1 MLEANEGLEKI
12 FEDAVKEAEKRKHE
26 YVTIEHVL
34 ISLVKDQTIGTTLI
48 EFKVNVGALIKDVE
62 NYLDTKCNDIVSKSK
77 NPIVPRKTASLER
90 LMNRAFTQAQFQGRQ
105 DVTSIDI
112 LISIFAEKKSYGA
125 FFLKKHKVDKQDL
138 MDLVSTETI
147 LDEGMASMG
156 GQEHGGEQKL
166 RPNQADRI
174 LKSYCENLNQK
185 YFDKKI
191 DPVIGR
197 DEETNNLKQ
206 ILARRNKNN
215 VLIVG
220 DPGVG
225 KTAVVEGLAR
235 RIAKNKN
242 DIPEYLKDHIVWSL
256 DVNSLIAGSKFRG
269 DFEERLKMI
278 VNALDQK
285 GKSILFIDEAHM
297 IVGAG
302 ATGQGNNMDMAN
314 MLKPALLKG
323 SIKVVAST
331 TWEEYRKYFE
341 KDRALMRRFQRLQVG
356 EPSKETSVKILKGVK
371 QYYEDHHGCTITDE
385 ACEDAVDY
393 SSKFIADKKLPDK
406 AIDII
411 DVACAR
417 LRLNGV
423 KDGVI
428 DHEEIIH
435 ELSVMTGISI
445 EQLSQKQASN
455 LKTLEE
461 KMKLQ
466 VFGQDKAINTITDK
480 ILVARAGL
488 KNLNKPVGSFLF
500 LGPTGCG
507 KTETARTLAKT
518 LGVELVRFD
527 MSEYQEKHS
536 ISKLIGSPPGY
547 VGYEDSNMGGGMFI
561 NEVEKN
567 PHAVVLFDEI
577 EKAHRDVSNM
587 LLQVMDYGTV
597 TGSNGKKADC
607 RNITLIMTSNLG
619 AEDMERNNIGF
630 GPSERTGEDDKA
642 LKKFFPP
649 EFRNRLD
656 AVIKFNKLAEKTMKS
671 IVKKFLQELNTMTM
685 EKDVEVNATD
695 QALDYLVKKGF
706 DAKLGARPLQRIID
720 EEIKN
725 PLSKMILFGELNEGG
740 MVEVTLSEDVVPKL
754 TVVFR
759 PNKVTTKIK
768 GKSKSDGSTTKVS
781 NKERKKQ
788 KLKNAKTS

>member
-1 MLEANEGLEKI
+1 MLEANEGLENI
-12 FEDAVKEAEKRKHE
+12 FENAVKEAEKRRHE

-34 ISLVKDQTIGTTLI
+34 LSLIKDESIGNVLHD
-48 EFKVNVGALIKDVE
+48 FKVNVSALIKDVE
-62 NYLDTKCNDIVSKSK
+62 DYLDTKCNDIVAKGSE
-77 NPIVPRKTASLER
+77 PMTPRKTASLER
-90 LMNRAFTQAQFQGRQ
+90 LMNRAFTQALFQGRQ
-105 DVTSIDI
+105 DVSSVDI
-112 LISIFAEKKSYGA
+112 LISIFSEKKSYAA
-125 FFLKKHKVDKQDL
+125 FFLKKHQVNKQDL
-138 MDLVSTETI
+138 IDLVSTETI
-147 LDEGMASMG
+147 LDEGMAAMG
-156 GQEHGGEQKL
+156 GKIEGGPEQKL

-197 DEETNNLKQ
+197 EQETEDLKQ

-235 RIAKNKN
+235 RIAKNK
-242 DIPEYLKDHIVWSL
+242 DDVPEYLKDHIVWSL

-269 DFEERLKMI
+269 DFEERLKLI

-323 SIKVVAST
+323 TIKVLAST

-356 EPSKETSVKILKGVK
+356 EPSKETAVKILKGVK
-371 QYYEDHHGCTITDE
+371 QYYEKFHNCTITDE

-393 SSKFIADKKLPDK
+393 STKFIADKKLPDK
-406 AIDII
+406 AIDVL

-423 KDGVI
+423 KDGKI
-428 DHEEIIH
+428 DHDEIIH
-435 ELSVMTGISI
+435 EISVMTGISI

-466 VFGQDKAINTITDK
+466 VYGQDKAINTITDK

-488 KNLNKPVGSFLF
+488 KSLTKPVGSFLF

-507 KTETARTLAKT
+507 KTETARQLAKT
-518 LGVELVRFD
+518 LGVELIRFD

-536 ISKLIGSPPGY
+536 IAKLIGSPPGY

-619 AEDMERNNIGF
+619 AEENERNNIGF
-630 GPSERTGEDDKA
+630 GKSERTGEDDKA

-656 AVIKFNKLAEKTMKS
+656 AVIKFDKLSKDTMKS
-671 IVKKFLQELNTMTM
+671 VVKKFLLELNTMTM

-695 QALDYLVKKGF
+695 PAIEFLMTKGF
-706 DAKLGARPLQRIID
+706 DAKLGARPLQRVID
-720 EEIKN
+720 DEIKK
-725 PLSKMILFGELNEGG
+725 PLSKMMLFGELTEGG
-740 MVEVTLSEDVVPKL
+740 MVEVGLSEDVIPKL
-754 TVVFR
+754 TVNFKAKKEK
-759 PNKVTTKIK
+759 KVLDQFKP
-768 GKSKSDGSTTKVS
+768 KVS
-781 NKERKKQ
+781 DEKKSQ
-788 KLKNAKTS
+788 

>member
-1 MLEANEGLEKI
+1 MLEANEGLENI
-12 FEDAVKEAEKRKHE
+12 FENAVKEAEKRRHE

-34 ISLVKDQTIGTTLI
+34 VSLIKDKNIGTVLHD
-48 EFKVNVGALIKDVE
+48 FKINVGALIKDVE
-62 NYLDTKCNDIVSKSK
+62 DYLDTKCNDIIAKGSE
-77 NPIVPRKTASLER
+77 PMTPRKTASLER
-90 LMNRAFTQAQFQGRQ
+90 LMNRAFTQALFQGRQ
-105 DVTSIDI
+105 DVTSVDI
-112 LISIFAEKKSYGA
+112 LISIFAEKKSYAA
-125 FFLKKHKVDKQDL
+125 FFLKKHQVNKQDL
-138 MDLVSTETI
+138 IDLVSTETI
-147 LDEGMASMG
+147 LDEGMAGAVEG
-156 GQEHGGEQKL
+156 GPEQKL

-197 DEETNNLKQ
+197 DQETEDLKQ

-235 RIAKNKN
+235 RIAKNKD

-269 DFEERLKMI
+269 DFEERLKLI

-323 SIKVVAST
+323 SIKVLAST

-356 EPSKETSVKILKGVK
+356 EPSKETTVKILKGVK
-371 QYYEDHHGCTITDE
+371 QYYEKFHECTITDE

-393 SSKFIADKKLPDK
+393 STKFIADKKLPDK
-406 AIDII
+406 AIDVI

-423 KDGVI
+423 KDGKI

-435 ELSVMTGISI
+435 EISVMTGISI

-466 VFGQDKAINTITDK
+466 VYGQDKAINTITDK

-488 KNLNKPVGSFLF
+488 KSLTKPVGSFLF

-507 KTETARTLAKT
+507 KTETARQLAKT
-518 LGVELVRFD
+518 LGVELIRFD

-536 ISKLIGSPPGY
+536 IAKLIGSPPGY

-619 AEDMERNNIGF
+619 AEENERNNIGF
-630 GPSERTGEDDKA
+630 GKSERSGEDDKA

-656 AVIKFNKLAEKTMKS
+656 AVIKFDKLGKDTMKS
-671 IVKKFLQELNTMTM
+671 VVKKFLQELNTMTM

-695 QALDYLVKKGF
+695 EAIEFLMKKGF
-706 DAKLGARPLQRIID
+706 DAKLGARPLQRVID
-720 EEIKN
+720 DEIKK
-725 PLSKMILFGELNEGG
+725 PLSKMMLFGELTAGG
-740 MVEVTLSEDVVPKL
+740 MVEVSLADEKLVVNFKVGKQQEVL
-754 TVVFR
+754 TQFK
-759 PNKVTTKIK
+759 P
-768 GKSKSDGSTTKVS
+768 KVS
-781 NKERKKQ
+781 DEKKSQ
-788 KLKNAKTS
+788 

>member
-1 MLEANEGLEKI
+1 MLEANESLENI
-12 FEDAVKEAEKRKHE
+12 FENAVKEAEKRKHE

-34 ISLVKDQTIGTTLI
+34 LSLVKDQNIGTTLLD
-48 EFKVNVGALIKDVE
+48 FKVNNGALIKDIE
-62 NYLDTKCNDIVSKSK
+62 DYLDTKCNDIITKGKEPVT
-77 NPIVPRKTASLER
+77 PRKTASLER
-90 LMNRAFTQAQFQGRQ
+90 LMNRAFTQALFQGRQ
-105 DVTSIDI
+105 DVSSIDI

-125 FFLKKHKVDKQDL
+125 FFLKKHKVNKQDL

-147 LDEGMASMG
+147 LDEGMAAMG
-156 GQEHGGEQKL
+156 GGVAPGPEQKL

-185 YFDKKI
+185 YFEKKI

-197 DEETNNLKQ
+197 EEETENLKQ

-235 RIAKNKN
+235 RIAKNKG
-242 DIPEYLKDHIVWSL
+242 DVPEYLKDHIVWSL
-256 DVNSLIAGSKFRG
+256 DINSLIAGSKFRG
-269 DFEERLKMI
+269 DFEERLKLI

-297 IVGAG
+297 MVGAG
-302 ATGQGNNMDMAN
+302 ATGQGNSMDMAN
-314 MLKPALLKG
+314 VIKPALLKG

-356 EPSKETSVKILKGVK
+356 EPSKETAVKILKGVK
-371 QYYEDHHGCTITDE
+371 HYYEKFHNCTITDD

-393 SSKFIADKKLPDK
+393 SNKFIADKKLPDK
-406 AIDII
+406 AIDIM

-417 LRLNGV
+417 LRLKGI
-423 KDGVI
+423 KDGKI
-428 DHEEIIH
+428 DHDEIIH
-435 ELSVMTGISI
+435 EISQMTGISI

-461 KMKLQ
+461 KMKMQ
-466 VFGQDKAINTITDK
+466 VFGQDKAIKTITDK

-488 KNLNKPVGSFLF
+488 KSLNKPVGSFLF

-507 KTETARTLAKT
+507 KTETARQLAKT
-518 LGVELVRFD
+518 LGVELLRFD

-536 ISKLIGSPPGY
+536 IAKLIGSPPGY
-547 VGYEDSNMGGGMFI
+547 VGYEDSNMGGGMFV

-567 PHAVVLFDEI
+567 PHAVVLFDEV

-607 RNITLIMTSNLG
+607 RNITLILTSNLG
-619 AEDMERNNIGF
+619 AEAMERNNIGF
-630 GPSERTGEDDKA
+630 GSSERVGEDDAAMKR
-642 LKKFFPP
+642 FFPP

-656 AVIKFNKLAEKTMKS
+656 ATIKFDKLAEDTMKS
-671 IVKKFLQELNTMTM
+671 IVKKFLLELNTMTL
-685 EKDVEVNATD
+685 EKNVEVNATD
-695 QALDYLVKKGF
+695 EAIDWLMKKGF
-706 DAKLGARPLQRIID
+706 NAKLGARPLQRVID
-720 EEIKN
+720 EEIKK
-725 PLSKMILFGELNEGG
+725 PLSRMILFGELTEGG
-740 MVEVTLSEDVVPKL
+740 MVEVGLSNDAVPKL
-754 TVVFR
+754 TVNFKTK
-759 PNKVTTKIK
+759 KVLEP
-768 GKSKSDGSTTKVS
+768 V
-781 NKERKKQ
+781 KETD
-788 KLKNAKTS
+788 AKTS

>member
-1 MLEANEGLEKI
+1 MLEANEGLENI
-12 FEDAVKEAEKRKHE
+12 FENAVKEAEKRRHE

-34 ISLVKDQTIGTTLI
+34 LSLIKDQHIGTVLHD
-48 EFKVNVGALIKDVE
+48 FKVNVGALIKDVE
-62 NYLDTKCNDIVSKSK
+62 DYLDTKCNDIVAKGSE
-77 NPIVPRKTASLER
+77 PMTPRKTASLER
-90 LMNRAFTQAQFQGRQ
+90 LMNRAFTQALFQGRQ
-105 DVTSIDI
+105 DVSSVDI
-112 LISIFAEKKSYGA
+112 LISIFSEKKSYAA
-125 FFLKKHKVDKQDL
+125 FFLKKHQVNKQDL
-138 MDLVSTETI
+138 IDLVSTETI
-147 LDEGMASMG
+147 LDEGMAGMG
-156 GQEHGGEQKL
+156 GPGEAGPEQKL

-197 DEETNNLKQ
+197 EQETEDLKQ

-235 RIAKNKN
+235 RIAKNKD

-269 DFEERLKMI
+269 DFEERLKLI

-323 SIKVVAST
+323 SIKVLAST

-356 EPSKETSVKILKGVK
+356 EPSKETAVKILKGVK
-371 QYYEDHHGCTITDE
+371 QYYEKFHECTITDE

-393 SSKFIADKKLPDK
+393 STKFIADKKLPDK
-406 AIDII
+406 AIDVI

-417 LRLNGV
+417 LRLNNV
-423 KDGVI
+423 KDGKI

-435 ELSVMTGISI
+435 EISVMTGISI

-466 VFGQDKAINTITDK
+466 VYGQDKAINTITDK

-488 KNLNKPVGSFLF
+488 KSLTKPVGSFLF

-507 KTETARTLAKT
+507 KTETARQLAKT
-518 LGVELVRFD
+518 LGVELIRFD

-536 ISKLIGSPPGY
+536 IAKLIGSPPGY

-619 AEDMERNNIGF
+619 AEENERNNIGF
-630 GPSERTGEDDKA
+630 GKSEREGEDDKA

-656 AVIKFNKLAEKTMKS
+656 AVIKFDKLGKDTMKS
-671 IVKKFLQELNTMTM
+671 VVKKFLQELNTMTM

-695 QALDYLVKKGF
+695 EAIEFLMKKGF
-706 DAKLGARPLQRIID
+706 DAKLGARPLQRVID
-720 EEIKN
+720 DEIKK
-725 PLSKMILFGELNEGG
+725 PLSKMMLFGELTAGG
-740 MVEVTLSEDVVPKL
+740 MVEVSLADEKLVVNFKVGKQQEVL
-754 TVVFR
+754 TQFK
-759 PNKVTTKIK
+759 P
-768 GKSKSDGSTTKVS
+768 KVS
-781 NKERKKQ
+781 DEKKSQ
-788 KLKNAKTS
+788 

>member
-12 FEDAVKEAEKRKHE
+12 FEDAVKEAEKRRHE

-34 ISLVKDQTIGTTLI
+34 LALVKDESIGTVLHD
-48 EFKVNVGALIKDVE
+48 FKVNVGMLIKDVE
-62 NYLDTKCNDIVSKSK
+62 DYLDTKCNDIVAKGK
-77 NPIVPRKTASLER
+77 EPMTPRKTASLER
-90 LMNRAFTQAQFQGRQ
+90 LMNRAFTQALFQGRQ
-105 DVTSIDI
+105 DVSSIDI
-112 LISIFAEKKSYGA
+112 LISIFAEKKSYAA
-125 FFLKKHKVDKQDL
+125 FFLKKHQVDKQDL

-147 LDEGMASMG
+147 LDEGMAQLAG
-156 GQEHGGEQKL
+156 GQQGQEQKL

-197 DEETNNLKQ
+197 DQETEDLKQ

-235 RIAKNKN
+235 RIAKNKE

-269 DFEERLKMI
+269 DFEERLKLI

-302 ATGQGNNMDMAN
+302 ATGQGQSMDMAN

-323 SIKVVAST
+323 TIKVVAST

-356 EPSKETSVKILKGVK
+356 EPSKETAVKILKGVK
-371 QYYEDHHGCTITDE
+371 QYYEKFHNCTITDE

-393 SSKFIADKKLPDK
+393 STKFIADKKLPDK
-406 AIDII
+406 AIDVI

-423 KDGVI
+423 KDGRI
-428 DHEEIIH
+428 DHDEIIH
-435 ELSVMTGISI
+435 EISVMTGISI

-488 KNLNKPVGSFLF
+488 KSLTKPVGSFLF

-507 KTETARTLAKT
+507 KTETAKQLAKT
-518 LGVELVRFD
+518 LGVELIRFD

-536 ISKLIGSPPGY
+536 IAKLIGSPPGY

-619 AEDMERNNIGF
+619 AEDNERNNIGF

-656 AVIKFNKLAEKTMKS
+656 AVIKFDKLNKETMKS
-671 IVKKFLQELNTMTM
+671 VVKKFLLELNTMTM
-685 EKDVEVNATD
+685 EKDVEVNATED
-695 QALDYLVKKGF
+695 AIEFLMTKGF
-706 DAKLGARPLQRIID
+706 DAKLGARPLQRVID
-720 EEIKN
+720 DEIKK
-725 PLSKMILFGELNEGG
+725 PLSKMMLFGDLTEGG
-740 MVEVTLSEDVVPKL
+740 MVEVGLTDDVVPKL
-754 TVVFR
+754 TVNFKAKREKQVLDQFK
-759 PNKVTTKIK
+759 PKKV
-768 GKSKSDGSTTKVS
+768 
-781 NKERKKQ
+781 NNE
-788 KLKNAKTS
+788 KTSQ

>member
-34 ISLVKDQTIGTTLI
+34 LSLIKDQHIGTVLHD
-48 EFKVNVGALIKDVE
+48 FKINVGALIKDVE
-62 NYLDTKCNDIVSKSK
+62 DYLDTKCNDIVSKSA
-77 NPIVPRKTASLER
+77 NPVAPRKTASLER
-90 LMNRAFTQAQFQGRQ
+90 LMNRAFTQALFQGRQ
-105 DVTSIDI
+105 DVSSVDI
-112 LISIFAEKKSYGA
+112 LISIFAEKKSYAA
-125 FFLKKHKVDKQDL
+125 FFLKKHQVDKQDL
-138 MDLVSTETI
+138 IDLVSTETI
-147 LDEGMASMG
+147 LDEGMAAMG
-156 GQEHGGEQKL
+156 GAQEQGGEQKL

-185 YFDKKI
+185 YFDKQI

-197 DEETNNLKQ
+197 EQETEDLKQ

-235 RIAKNKN
+235 RIAKNKD

-269 DFEERLKMI
+269 DFEERLKLI

-302 ATGQGNNMDMAN
+302 ATGQGNSMDMAN

-323 SIKVVAST
+323 SIKVLAST

-356 EPSKETSVKILKGVK
+356 EPSKETSIKILKGVK
-371 QYYEDHHGCTITDE
+371 QYYEKHHGCTITDE

-393 SSKFIADKKLPDK
+393 SMKFIADKKLPDK
-406 AIDII
+406 AIDVI

-423 KDGVI
+423 KDGKI

-435 ELSVMTGISI
+435 EISVMTGISI
-445 EQLSQKQASN
+445 EQLSQKQTSS

-466 VFGQDKAINTITDK
+466 VYGQDKAINTITDK

-488 KNLNKPVGSFLF
+488 KSLTKPVGSFLF

-507 KTETARTLAKT
+507 KTETAKTLAKT
-518 LGVELVRFD
+518 LGVELIRFD

-619 AEDMERNNIGF
+619 AEESERNNIGF
-630 GPSERTGEDDKA
+630 GKSEREGEDDKA

-656 AVIKFNKLAEKTMKS
+656 AVIKFDKLNKKTMIS

-695 QALDYLVKKGF
+695 SAIEFLMKKGF
-706 DAKLGARPLQRIID
+706 DAKLGARPLQRVID
-720 EEIKN
+720 DEIKK
-725 PLSKMILFGELNEGG
+725 PLSRMILFGELTEGG
-740 MVEVTLSEDVVPKL
+740 MVEVGLSDDVAPKL
-754 TVVFR
+754 TVNFKAKKQ
-759 PNKVTTKIK
+759 PQTIDQFKP
-768 GKSKSDGSTTKVS
+768 KVS
-781 NKERKKQ
+781 DE
-788 KLKNAKTS
+788 KTS

>member
-34 ISLVKDQTIGTTLI
+34 LSLIKDQHIGTVLH

-62 NYLDTKCNDIVSKSK
+62 DYLDTKCNDIISKGTG
-77 NPIVPRKTASLER
+77 PVAPRKTASLER
-90 LMNRAFTQAQFQGRQ
+90 LMNRAFTQALFQGRQ
-105 DVTSIDI
+105 DVSSVDI
-112 LISIFAEKKSYGA
+112 LISIFAEKKSYAA
-125 FFLKKHKVDKQDL
+125 FFLKKHQVDKQDL
-138 MDLVSTETI
+138 IDLVSTETI
-147 LDEGMASMG
+147 LDEGMAAMG
-156 GQEHGGEQKL
+156 GAQEQGGEQKL

-197 DEETNNLKQ
+197 EQETEDLKQ

-235 RIAKNKN
+235 RIAKNKG

-269 DFEERLKMI
+269 DFEERLKLI

-323 SIKVVAST
+323 TIKVVAST

-356 EPSKETSVKILKGVK
+356 EPSKETSIKILKGVK
-371 QYYEDHHGCTITDE
+371 QYYEKHHGCTITDE

-393 SSKFIADKKLPDK
+393 SMKFIADKRLPDK
-406 AIDII
+406 AIDVI

-417 LRLNGV
+417 LRLNNV
-423 KDGVI
+423 KDGKI

-435 ELSVMTGISI
+435 EISVMTGISI
-445 EQLSQKQASN
+445 EQLSQKQTSS

-466 VFGQDKAINTITDK
+466 VYGQDKAINTITDK

-488 KNLNKPVGSFLF
+488 KSLTKPVGSFLF

-518 LGVELVRFD
+518 LGVELIRFD

-619 AEDMERNNIGF
+619 AEENERNNIGF
-630 GPSERTGEDDKA
+630 GKSERSGEDDKA

-656 AVIKFNKLAEKTMKS
+656 AVIKFDKLNKKTMIS

-695 QALDYLVKKGF
+695 PAIEFLMTKGF
-706 DAKLGARPLQRIID
+706 DAKLGARPLQRVID
-720 EEIKN
+720 DEIKK
-725 PLSKMILFGELNEGG
+725 PLSRMILFGELTEGG
-740 MVEVTLSEDVVPKL
+740 MVEVGLVDDKL
-754 TVVFR
+754 TVNFKAKKQ
-759 PNKVTTKIK
+759 PQTIDQFKP
-768 GKSKSDGSTTKVS
+768 KVS
-781 NKERKKQ
+781 DE
-788 KLKNAKTS
+788 KTS

>member
-34 ISLVKDQTIGTTLI
+34 LSLIKDQHIGTVLHD
-48 EFKVNVGALIKDVE
+48 FKVNVGALIKDVE
-62 NYLDTKCNDIVSKSK
+62 DYLDTKCNDIVSKGT
-77 NPIVPRKTASLER
+77 NPVAPRKTASLER
-90 LMNRAFTQAQFQGRQ
+90 LMNRAFTQALFQGRQ
-105 DVTSIDI
+105 DVSSIDI
-112 LISIFAEKKSYGA
+112 LISIFAEKKSYAA
-125 FFLKKHKVDKQDL
+125 FFLKKHQVDKQDL
-138 MDLVSTETI
+138 IDLVSTETI

-156 GQEHGGEQKL
+156 GPQEQVGEQKL

-197 DEETNNLKQ
+197 EQETENLKQ

-235 RIAKNKN
+235 RIAKNKA
-242 DIPEYLKDHIVWSL
+242 DVPDYLKDHIVWSL
-256 DVNSLIAGSKFRG
+256 DINALLAGSKFRG
-269 DFEERLKMI
+269 DFEERLKLI
-278 VNALDQK
+278 INALDQK

-297 IVGAG
+297 MVGAG
-302 ATGQGNNMDMAN
+302 ATGSGNSMDMAN

-323 SIKVVAST
+323 SIKVLAST

-356 EPSKETSVKILKGVK
+356 EPSKETSIKILKGVK
-371 QYYEDHHGCTITDE
+371 QYYESHHGCTITDE

-393 SSKFIADKKLPDK
+393 SMKFIADKKLPDK
-406 AIDII
+406 AIDVI

-417 LRLNGV
+417 LRVNGV
-423 KDGVI
+423 KNGTI

-435 ELSVMTGISI
+435 EISVMTGISI
-445 EQLSQKQASN
+445 EQLSQKQTSS

-488 KNLNKPVGSFLF
+488 KSLTKPIGSFLF

-518 LGVELVRFD
+518 LGVELIRFD

-536 ISKLIGSPPGY
+536 IAKLIGSPPGY

-607 RNITLIMTSNLG
+607 RNITLILTSNLG
-619 AEDMERNNIGF
+619 AEEMERNNIGF
-630 GPSERTGEDDKA
+630 GPSERAGEDDKA

-656 AVIKFNKLAEKTMKS
+656 AVIKFDKLGKETMTLV
-671 IVKKFLQELNTMTM
+671 VKKFLADLNTMTM

-695 QALDYLVKKGF
+695 SAIEFLMAKGF
-706 DAKLGARPLQRIID
+706 DAKLGARPLQRVID
-720 EEIKN
+720 DEIKK
-725 PLSKMILFGELNEGG
+725 PLSRMILFGELIEGG
-740 MVEVTLSEDVVPKL
+740 MVEVGLSDDVVPKL
-754 TVVFR
+754 TVTFKAKKQLKTITQFK
-759 PNKVTTKIK
+759 P
-768 GKSKSDGSTTKVS
+768 KVS
-781 NKERKKQ
+781 DE
-788 KLKNAKTS
+788 KTS

>member
-1 MLEANEGLEKI
+1 MLEANEGLENI
-12 FEDAVKEAEKRKHE
+12 FENAVKEAEKRRHE

-34 ISLVKDQTIGTTLI
+34 LSLIKDQNIGTVLHD
-48 EFKVNVGALIKDVE
+48 FKVQVGALIKDVE
-62 NYLDTKCNDIVSKSK
+62 DYLDTKCNDIVAKGSE
-77 NPIVPRKTASLER
+77 PMTPRKTASLER
-90 LMNRAFTQAQFQGRQ
+90 LMNRAFTQALFQGRQ
-105 DVTSIDI
+105 DVSSVDI
-112 LISIFAEKKSYGA
+112 LISIFSEKKSYAA
-125 FFLKKHKVDKQDL
+125 FFLKKHQVNKQDL
-138 MDLVSTETI
+138 IDLVSTETI
-147 LDEGMASMG
+147 LDEGMAGMG
-156 GQEHGGEQKL
+156 GPGEAGPEQKL

-197 DEETNNLKQ
+197 EQETEDLKQ

-235 RIAKNKN
+235 RIAKNKD

-269 DFEERLKMI
+269 DFEERLKLI

-323 SIKVVAST
+323 SIKVLAST

-356 EPSKETSVKILKGVK
+356 EPSKETAVKILKGVK
-371 QYYEDHHGCTITDE
+371 QYYEKFHECTITDE

-393 SSKFIADKKLPDK
+393 STKFIADKKLPDK
-406 AIDII
+406 AIDVI

-417 LRLNGV
+417 LRLNNV
-423 KDGVI
+423 KNGKI
-428 DHEEIIH
+428 DHDEIIH
-435 ELSVMTGISI
+435 EISVMTGISI

-466 VFGQDKAINTITDK
+466 VYGQDKAINTITDK

-488 KNLNKPVGSFLF
+488 KSLTKPVGSFLF

-507 KTETARTLAKT
+507 KTETARQLAKT
-518 LGVELVRFD
+518 LGVELIRFD

-536 ISKLIGSPPGY
+536 IAKLIGSPPGY

-619 AEDMERNNIGF
+619 AEENERNNIGF
-630 GPSERTGEDDKA
+630 GKSERSGEDDKA

-656 AVIKFNKLAEKTMKS
+656 AVIKFDKLGKDTMKS
-671 IVKKFLQELNTMTM
+671 VVKKFLQELNTMTI

-695 QALDYLVKKGF
+695 EAIEFLMKKGF
-706 DAKLGARPLQRIID
+706 DAKLGARPLQRVID
-720 EEIKN
+720 DEIKK
-725 PLSKMILFGELNEGG
+725 PLSKMMLFGELTAGG
-740 MVEVTLSEDVVPKL
+740 MVEVSLADEKLVVNFKVGKQQEVL
-754 TVVFR
+754 TQFK
-759 PNKVTTKIK
+759 P
-768 GKSKSDGSTTKVS
+768 KVS
-781 NKERKKQ
+781 DEKKSQ
-788 KLKNAKTS
+788 

>member
-1 MLEANEGLEKI
+1 MLEANEGLENI
-12 FEDAVKEAEKRKHE
+12 FENAVKEAEKRRHE

-34 ISLVKDQTIGTTLI
+34 LALIKDESIGTVLHD
-48 EFKVNVGALIKDVE
+48 FKVNVGMLIKDVE
-62 NYLDTKCNDIVSKSK
+62 DYLDTKCNDIVTKGK
-77 NPIVPRKTASLER
+77 EPMTPRKTASLER
-90 LMNRAFTQAQFQGRQ
+90 LMNRAFTQALFQGRQ

-112 LISIFAEKKSYGA
+112 LISIFAEKKSYAA
-125 FFLKKHKVDKQDL
+125 FFLKKHQVSKQDL

-147 LDEGMASMG
+147 LDEGMAQMAG
-156 GQEHGGEQKL
+156 GQPGQEQKL

-197 DEETNNLKQ
+197 EQETEDLKQ

-235 RIAKNKN
+235 RIAKNK
-242 DIPEYLKDHIVWSL
+242 DDVPEYLKDHIVWSL

-269 DFEERLKMI
+269 DFEERLKLI

-323 SIKVVAST
+323 TIKVLAST

-356 EPSKETSVKILKGVK
+356 EPSKETAVKILKGVK
-371 QYYEDHHGCTITDE
+371 QYYEKFHNCTITDE

-393 SSKFIADKKLPDK
+393 STKFIADKKLPDK
-406 AIDII
+406 AIDVI

-417 LRLNGV
+417 LRLNAV
-423 KDGVI
+423 KDGKI
-428 DHEEIIH
+428 DHDEIIH
-435 ELSVMTGISI
+435 EISVMTGISI

-466 VFGQDKAINTITDK
+466 VYGQDKAINTITDK

-488 KNLNKPVGSFLF
+488 KSLTKPVGSFLF

-507 KTETARTLAKT
+507 KTETARQLAKT
-518 LGVELVRFD
+518 LGVELIRFD

-536 ISKLIGSPPGY
+536 IAKLIGSPPGY

-619 AEDMERNNIGF
+619 AEENERNNIGF
-630 GPSERTGEDDKA
+630 GKSERSGEDDKA

-656 AVIKFNKLAEKTMKS
+656 AVIKFDKLGKDTMKS
-671 IVKKFLQELNTMTM
+671 VVKKFLQELNTMTM

-695 QALDYLVKKGF
+695 DAIELLMTKGF
-706 DAKLGARPLQRIID
+706 DAKLGARPLQRVID
-720 EEIKN
+720 DEIKK
-725 PLSKMILFGELNEGG
+725 PLSKMMLFGELTSGG
-740 MVEVTLSEDVVPKL
+740 MVEVGLADGKL
-754 TVVFR
+754 TVNFKAKKE
-759 PNKVTTKIK
+759 PQTLDHFKP
-768 GKSKSDGSTTKVS
+768 KVS
-781 NKERKKQ
+781 DEKKSQ
-788 KLKNAKTS
+788 

>member
-1 MLEANEGLEKI
+1 MLEANEGLENI
-12 FEDAVKEAEKRKHE
+12 FENAVKEAEKRRHE

-34 ISLVKDQTIGTTLI
+34 LALVKDESIGTVLHD
-48 EFKVNVGALIKDVE
+48 FKVNVGMLIKDVE
-62 NYLDTKCNDIVSKSK
+62 DYLDTKCNDIVAKGK
-77 NPIVPRKTASLER
+77 EPMTPRKTASLER
-90 LMNRAFTQAQFQGRQ
+90 LMNRAFTQALFQGRQ
-105 DVTSIDI
+105 DVSSIDI
-112 LISIFAEKKSYGA
+112 LISIFAEKKSYAA
-125 FFLKKHKVDKQDL
+125 FFLKKHQVDKQDL

-147 LDEGMASMG
+147 LDEGMAQLAG
-156 GQEHGGEQKL
+156 GQQGQEQKL

-197 DEETNNLKQ
+197 DQETEDLKQ

-235 RIAKNKN
+235 RIAKNKE

-269 DFEERLKMI
+269 DFEERLKLI

-302 ATGQGNNMDMAN
+302 ATGQGQSMDMAN

-323 SIKVVAST
+323 TIKVVAST

-356 EPSKETSVKILKGVK
+356 EPSKETAVKILKGVK
-371 QYYEDHHGCTITDE
+371 QYYEKFHNCTITDE

-393 SSKFIADKKLPDK
+393 STKFIADKKLPDK
-406 AIDII
+406 AIDVI

-417 LRLNGV
+417 LRLNGI
-423 KDGVI
+423 KDGKI
-428 DHEEIIH
+428 DHDEIIH
-435 ELSVMTGISI
+435 EISVMTGISI

-488 KNLNKPVGSFLF
+488 KSLTKPVGSFLF

-507 KTETARTLAKT
+507 KTETARQLAKT
-518 LGVELVRFD
+518 LGVELIRFD

-536 ISKLIGSPPGY
+536 IAKLIGSPPGY

-619 AEDMERNNIGF
+619 AEDNERNNIGF

-656 AVIKFNKLAEKTMKS
+656 AVIKFDKLNKETMKS
-671 IVKKFLQELNTMTM
+671 VVKKFLLELNSMTM
-685 EKDVEVNATD
+685 EKDVEVNATED
-695 QALDYLVKKGF
+695 AIEFLMAKGF
-706 DAKLGARPLQRIID
+706 DAKLGARPLQRVID
-720 EEIKN
+720 DEIKK
-725 PLSKMILFGELNEGG
+725 PLSKMMLFGDLTEGG
-740 MVEVTLSEDVVPKL
+740 MVEVGLTNDVVPKL
-754 TVVFR
+754 TVNFKAKREKQVLDQFK
-759 PNKVTTKIK
+759 PKKV
-768 GKSKSDGSTTKVS
+768 
-781 NKERKKQ
+781 NNE
-788 KLKNAKTS
+788 KTSQ

>member
-1 MLEANEGLEKI
+1 MLEANEGLENI
-12 FEDAVKEAEKRKHE
+12 FENAVKEAEKRKHE

-34 ISLVKDQTIGTTLI
+34 LS
-48 EFKVNVGALIKDVE
+48 LIKDKTIGATLKEFKIDIKLLIKEVE
-62 NYLDTKCNDIVSKSK
+62 DYLDTKCNDIVSKGK
-77 NPIVPRKTASLER
+77 NPVVPRKTASLER
-90 LMNRAFTQAQFQGRQ
+90 LMNRAFTQALFQGRQ

-112 LISIFAEKKSYGA
+112 LISIFAEKKSYSA

-156 GQEHGGEQKL
+156 GPQQSGGEQRL

-174 LKSYCENLNQK
+174 LKSYCENLNAK
-185 YFDKKI
+185 YFEKKI

-197 DEETNNLKQ
+197 EQELENLKQ

-235 RIAKNKN
+235 RIAKNKD
-242 DIPEYLKDHIVWSL
+242 DIPDYLKNHIVWSL
-256 DVNSLIAGSKFRG
+256 DINALLAGSKFRG
-269 DFEERLKMI
+269 DFEERLKLI
-278 VNALDQK
+278 INALDQK

-297 IVGAG
+297 MVGAG
-302 ATGQGNNMDMAN
+302 ATGSGNSMDMAN

-323 SIKVVAST
+323 SIKVLAST
-331 TWEEYRKYFE
+331 TWEEYRKFFE

-356 EPSKETSVKILKGVK
+356 EPSKETSIKILKGVK
-371 QYYEDHHGCTITDE
+371 QYYESHHGCTITDE

-393 SSKFIADKKLPDK
+393 SMKFIADKKLPDK
-406 AIDII
+406 AIDVI

-435 ELSVMTGISI
+435 EISVMTGISI
-445 EQLSQKQASN
+445 EQLSQKETGS

-488 KNLNKPVGSFLF
+488 KSLTKPIGSFLF

-507 KTETARTLAKT
+507 KTETAKTLAKT
-518 LGVELVRFD
+518 LGVELIRFD

-536 ISKLIGSPPGY
+536 IAKLIGSPPGY

-607 RNITLIMTSNLG
+607 RNITLIFTSNLG
-619 AEDMERNNIGF
+619 AEEMERANIGF

-656 AVIKFNKLAEKTMKS
+656 AVIKFDKLGKETMTLV
-671 IVKKFLQELNTMTM
+671 VKKFLADLNTMTM

-695 QALDYLVKKGF
+695 SAIEFLMTKGF
-706 DAKLGARPLQRIID
+706 DAKLGARPLQRVID
-720 EEIKN
+720 DEIKT
-725 PLSKMILFGELNEGG
+725 PLSKMILFGELTSGG
-740 MVEVTLSEDVVPKL
+740 MVEVGLSDDIVPKL
-754 TVVFR
+754 TVNFKAAKE
-759 PNKVTTKIK
+759 PKVIDALKP
-768 GKSKSDGSTTKVS
+768 KVPD
-781 NKERKKQ
+781 E
-788 KLKNAKTS
+788 KTS

>member
-34 ISLVKDQTIGTTLI
+34 LSLIKDQHIGTVLH
-48 EFKVNVGALIKDVE
+48 EFKTNVGALIKDVE
-62 NYLDTKCNDIVSKSK
+62 DYLDTKCNDIISKGTG
-77 NPIVPRKTASLER
+77 PVAPRKTASLER
-90 LMNRAFTQAQFQGRQ
+90 LMNRAFTQALFQGRQ
-105 DVTSIDI
+105 DVSSVDI
-112 LISIFAEKKSYGA
+112 LISIFAEKKSYAA
-125 FFLKKHKVDKQDL
+125 FFLKKHQVDKQDL
-138 MDLVSTETI
+138 IDLVSTETI
-147 LDEGMASMG
+147 LDEGMAAMG
-156 GQEHGGEQKL
+156 GAQEQGGEQKL

-197 DEETNNLKQ
+197 EQETEDLKQ

-235 RIAKNKN
+235 RIAKNKD

-269 DFEERLKMI
+269 DFEERLKLI

-323 SIKVVAST
+323 TIKVVAST

-356 EPSKETSVKILKGVK
+356 EPSKETSIKILKGVK
-371 QYYEDHHGCTITDE
+371 QYYEKHHGCTITDE

-393 SSKFIADKKLPDK
+393 SMKFIADKKLPDK
-406 AIDII
+406 AIDVI

-417 LRLNGV
+417 LRLNNV
-423 KDGVI
+423 KDGKI

-435 ELSVMTGISI
+435 EISVMTGISI
-445 EQLSQKQASN
+445 EQLSQKQTSS

-466 VFGQDKAINTITDK
+466 VYGQDKAINTITDK

-488 KNLNKPVGSFLF
+488 KSLTKPVGSFLF

-518 LGVELVRFD
+518 LGVELIRFD

-619 AEDMERNNIGF
+619 AEENERNNIGF
-630 GPSERTGEDDKA
+630 GKSERSGEDDKA

-656 AVIKFNKLAEKTMKS
+656 AVIKFDKLNKKTMIS

-695 QALDYLVKKGF
+695 PAIEFLMTKGF
-706 DAKLGARPLQRIID
+706 DAKLGARPLQRVID
-720 EEIKN
+720 DEIKK
-725 PLSKMILFGELNEGG
+725 PLSRMILFGELTEGG
-740 MVEVTLSEDVVPKL
+740 MVEVGLVDDKL
-754 TVVFR
+754 TVNFKAKKQ
-759 PNKVTTKIK
+759 PQTIDQFKP
-768 GKSKSDGSTTKVS
+768 KVS
-781 NKERKKQ
+781 DE
-788 KLKNAKTS
+788 KTS

>member
-1 MLEANEGLEKI
+1 MLEANEGLENI
-12 FEDAVKEAEKRKHE
+12 FENAVKEAERRRHE

-34 ISLVKDQTIGTTLI
+34 LSLIKDQSIGTVLHD
-48 EFKVNVGALIKDVE
+48 FKVQVGALIKDVE
-62 NYLDTKCNDIVSKSK
+62 DYLDTKCNDIVAKGSE
-77 NPIVPRKTASLER
+77 PMTPRKTASLER
-90 LMNRAFTQAQFQGRQ
+90 LMNRAFTQALFQGRQ
-105 DVTSIDI
+105 DVSSVDI
-112 LISIFAEKKSYGA
+112 LISIFSEKKSYAA
-125 FFLKKHKVDKQDL
+125 FFLKKHQVNKQDL
-138 MDLVSTETI
+138 IDLVSTETI
-147 LDEGMASMG
+147 LDEGMAGMG
-156 GQEHGGEQKL
+156 GPGEGGPEQKL

-197 DEETNNLKQ
+197 EQETEDLKQ

-235 RIAKNKN
+235 RIAKNKD

-269 DFEERLKMI
+269 DFEERLKLI

-323 SIKVVAST
+323 SIKVLAST

-356 EPSKETSVKILKGVK
+356 EPSKETAVKILKGVK
-371 QYYEDHHGCTITDE
+371 QYYEKFHECTITDE

-393 SSKFIADKKLPDK
+393 STKFIADKKLPDK
-406 AIDII
+406 AIDVI

-417 LRLNGV
+417 LRLNNV
-423 KDGVI
+423 KDGKI

-435 ELSVMTGISI
+435 EISVMTGISI

-466 VFGQDKAINTITDK
+466 VYGQDKAINTITDK

-488 KNLNKPVGSFLF
+488 KSLTTPVGSFLF

-507 KTETARTLAKT
+507 KTETARQLAKT
-518 LGVELVRFD
+518 LGVELIRFD

-536 ISKLIGSPPGY
+536 IAKLIGSPPGY

-619 AEDMERNNIGF
+619 AEENERNNIGF
-630 GPSERTGEDDKA
+630 GKSEREGEDDKA

-656 AVIKFNKLAEKTMKS
+656 AVIKFDKLGKDTMKS
-671 IVKKFLQELNTMTM
+671 VVKKFLQELNTMTM

-695 QALDYLVKKGF
+695 EAIEFLMKKGF
-706 DAKLGARPLQRIID
+706 DAKLGARPLQRVID
-720 EEIKN
+720 DEIKK
-725 PLSKMILFGELNEGG
+725 PLSKMMLFGELTAGG
-740 MVEVTLSEDVVPKL
+740 MVEVSLADKKLVVNFKVGKQQEVL
-754 TVVFR
+754 TQLK
-759 PNKVTTKIK
+759 P
-768 GKSKSDGSTTKVS
+768 KVS
-781 NKERKKQ
+781 DEKKSQ
-788 KLKNAKTS
+788 

>member
-1 MLEANEGLEKI
+1 MLEANEGLESI
-12 FEDAVKEAEKRKHE
+12 FENAVREAEKRKHE
-26 YVTIEHVL
+26 YVTVEHVL
-34 ISLVKDQTIGTTLI
+34 LALVKDKNIGSTLVD
-48 EFKVNVGALIKDVE
+48 FKVNVGMLIRDIE
-62 NYLDTKCNDIVSKSK
+62 DYLDLKCNDIKTKTKEPVT
-77 NPIVPRKTASLER
+77 PRKTASLER
-90 LMNRAFTQAQFQGRQ
+90 LMNRAFTQALFQGRQ
-105 DVTSIDI
+105 DVTSVDI
-112 LISIFAEKKSYGA
+112 LISIFAEKKSYAA
-125 FFLKKHKVDKQDL
+125 FFLKKHKVNKQDL

-147 LDEGMASMG
+147 LDEGMAALGG
-156 GQEHGGEQKL
+156 GQPASEQKL

-185 YFDKKI
+185 YFEKKI

-197 DEETNNLKQ
+197 EEETEQLKQ

-235 RIAKNKN
+235 RIAKNKG
-242 DIPEYLKDHIVWSL
+242 DVPEYIKDHIVWNL
-256 DVNSLIAGSKFRG
+256 DINSLIAGSKFRG
-269 DFEERLKMI
+269 DFEERLKLI

-297 IVGAG
+297 MVGAG
-302 ATGQGNNMDMAN
+302 ATGQGNSMDMAN
-314 MLKPALLKG
+314 VIKPALLKG
-323 SIKVVAST
+323 SIKVIAST

-356 EPSKETSVKILKGVK
+356 EPSKETAVKILKGVK
-371 QYYEDHHGCTITDE
+371 QYYEKFHNCTITDE

-406 AIDII
+406 AIDVM

-417 LRLNGV
+417 LRLKGV
-423 KDGVI
+423 KDGKI
-428 DHEEIIH
+428 DHDEIIH
-435 ELSVMTGISI
+435 EISAMTGISI

-466 VFGQDKAINTITDK
+466 VFGQDKAINKIVDR

-488 KNLNKPVGSFLF
+488 KALNKPVGSFLF

-507 KTETARTLAKT
+507 KTETARQLAKT
-518 LGVELVRFD
+518 LGVELLRFD

-536 ISKLIGSPPGY
+536 IAKLIGSPPGY
-547 VGYEDSNMGGGMFI
+547 VGFEDSQMGGGMFV

-567 PHAVVLFDEI
+567 PHAVVLFDEV

-607 RNITLIMTSNLG
+607 RNIILLMTSNLG
-619 AEDMERNNIGF
+619 AEENERNNIGF
-630 GPSERTGEDDKA
+630 GSFERTGEDDKA
-642 LKKFFPP
+642 MKRFFPP

-656 AVIKFNKLAEKTMKS
+656 GIIKFNKLGKDTMKS
-671 IVKKFLQELNTMTM
+671 IVGKFLQELNTMTI
-685 EKDVEVNATD
+685 EKNVEVNANED
-695 QALDYLVKKGF
+695 AIDFLIKKGF
-706 DAKLGARPLQRIID
+706 DSKLGARPLQRVID
-720 EEIKN
+720 EDIKK
-725 PLSKMILFGELNEGG
+725 PLSKMILFGELQEGG
-740 MVEVTLSEDVVPKL
+740 MVEVALSKDVVPKL
-754 TVVFR
+754 TVKFKAK
-759 PNKVTTKIK
+759 KVQTIPKPT
-768 GKSKSDGSTTKVS
+768 VV
-781 NKERKKQ
+781 
-788 KLKNAKTS
+788 KNEKTS

>member
-1 MLEANEGLEKI
+1 MLEANEGLENI
-12 FEDAVKEAEKRKHE
+12 FENAVKEAEKRRHE
-26 YVTIEHVL
+26 YVTIEHVVLSL
-34 ISLVKDQTIGTTLI
+34 IKDKHIGTVLH
-48 EFKVNVGALIKDVE
+48 EFKVQVGALIKDVE
-62 NYLDTKCNDIVSKSK
+62 DYLDTKCNDIIAKGSE
-77 NPIVPRKTASLER
+77 PMTPRKTASLER
-90 LMNRAFTQAQFQGRQ
+90 LMNRAFTQALFQGRQ
-105 DVTSIDI
+105 DVSSVDI
-112 LISIFAEKKSYGA
+112 LISIFAEKKSYAA
-125 FFLKKHKVDKQDL
+125 FFLKKHQVNKQDL
-138 MDLVSTETI
+138 IDLVSTETI
-147 LDEGMASMG
+147 LDEGMAGMG
-156 GQEHGGEQKL
+156 GPGEGGPEQKL

-197 DEETNNLKQ
+197 EQETEDLKQ

-235 RIAKNKN
+235 RIAKNK
-242 DIPEYLKDHIVWSL
+242 DDVPEYLKDHIVWSL

-269 DFEERLKMI
+269 DFEERLKLI

-323 SIKVVAST
+323 SIKVLAST

-356 EPSKETSVKILKGVK
+356 EPSKETAVKILKGVK
-371 QYYEDHHGCTITDE
+371 QYYEKFHGCTITDE

-393 SSKFIADKKLPDK
+393 STKFIADKKLPDK
-406 AIDII
+406 AIDVI

-417 LRLNGV
+417 LRLNSV
-423 KDGVI
+423 KDGRI

-435 ELSVMTGISI
+435 EISVMTGISI

-466 VFGQDKAINTITDK
+466 VYGQDKAINTITDK

-488 KNLNKPVGSFLF
+488 KSLTKPVGSFLF

-507 KTETARTLAKT
+507 KTETAKQLAKT
-518 LGVELVRFD
+518 LGVELIRFD

-536 ISKLIGSPPGY
+536 IAKLIGSPPGY

-619 AEDMERNNIGF
+619 AEENERSNIGF
-630 GPSERTGEDDKA
+630 GKSERTGEDDKA
-642 LKKFFPP
+642 LKRFFPP

-656 AVIKFNKLAEKTMKS
+656 AVIKFDKLGKDTMKS
-671 IVKKFLQELNTMTM
+671 VVKKFLQELNTMTM

-695 QALDYLVKKGF
+695 EAIELLMTKGF
-706 DAKLGARPLQRIID
+706 DAKLGARPLQRVID
-720 EEIKN
+720 DEIKK
-725 PLSKMILFGELNEGG
+725 PLSKMMLFGELTAGG
-740 MVEVTLSEDVVPKL
+740 MVEVGLVDGKL
-754 TVVFR
+754 TVNFKAKKE
-759 PNKVTTKIK
+759 PQTIDQFKP
-768 GKSKSDGSTTKVS
+768 KVS
-781 NKERKKQ
+781 DERK
-788 KLKNAKTS
+788 S

>member
-1 MLEANEGLEKI
+1 MLEANEGLENI
-12 FEDAVKEAEKRKHE
+12 FENAVKEAEKRKHE

-34 ISLVKDQTIGTTLI
+34 LSLVKDKQIGNILHD
-48 EFKVNVGALIKDVE
+48 FKIQVGALIKDVE
-62 NYLDTKCNDIVSKSK
+62 EYLDTKCADIVSKLET
-77 NPIVPRKTASLER
+77 PVTPRKTASLER
-90 LMNRAFTQAQFQGRQ
+90 LMNRAFTQALFQGRQ
-105 DVTSIDI
+105 DVTSTDI
-112 LISIFAEKKSYGA
+112 LISVFAEKKSYAA
-125 FFLKKHKVDKQDL
+125 FFLKKHQVNKQDL

-147 LDEGMASMG
+147 LDEGIAALG
-156 GQEHGGEQKL
+156 
-166 RPNQADRI
+166 
-174 LKSYCENLNQK
+174 
-185 YFDKKI
+185 
-191 DPVIGR
+191 
-197 DEETNNLKQ
+197 
-206 ILARRNKNN
+206 KNN

-235 RIAKNKN
+235 RIAKNKD
-242 DIPEYLKDHIVWSL
+242 DIPEYLKDHIVFSL

-269 DFEERLKMI
+269 DFEERLKLI
-278 VNALDQK
+278 VNALDRK
-285 GKSILFIDEAHM
+285 GKTILFIDEAHM

-356 EPSKETSVKILKGVK
+356 EPSKDTAVKILKGVK
-371 QYYEDHHGCTITDE
+371 QYYEKFHKCTITDE

-393 SSKFIADKKLPDK
+393 SSKFIADKRLPDK

-417 LRLNGV
+417 MRLNGV
-423 KDGVI
+423 KDGKI

-435 ELSVMTGISI
+435 EISQMTGISI
-445 EQLSQKQASN
+445 EQLSQKQTSN

-507 KTETARTLAKT
+507 KTETARQLAKT

-536 ISKLIGSPPGY
+536 IAKLIGSPPGY

-567 PHAVVLFDEI
+567 PHAVVLFDEV

-630 GPSERTGEDDKA
+630 GKSERTGEDDVA
-642 LKKFFPP
+642 MKKFFPP

-656 AVIKFNKLAEKTMKS
+656 AVIKKCIRGCN
-671 IVKKFLQELNTMTM
+671 
-685 EKDVEVNATD
+685 
-695 QALDYLVKKGF
+695 
-706 DAKLGARPLQRIID
+706 R
-720 EEIKN
+720 
-725 PLSKMILFGELNEGG
+725 LSC
-740 MVEVTLSEDVVPKL
+740 
-754 TVVFR
+754 
-759 PNKVTTKIK
+759 
-768 GKSKSDGSTTKVS
+768 
-781 NKERKKQ
+781 
-788 KLKNAKTS
+788 

>member
-1 MLEANEGLEKI
+1 MLEANEGLENI
-12 FEDAVKEAEKRKHE
+12 FENAVKEAEKRRHE

-34 ISLVKDQTIGTTLI
+34 LALVKDESIGTVLHD
-48 EFKVNVGALIKDVE
+48 FKVNVGMLIKDVE
-62 NYLDTKCNDIVSKSK
+62 DYLDTKCNDIVAKGK
-77 NPIVPRKTASLER
+77 EPMTPRKTASLER
-90 LMNRAFTQAQFQGRQ
+90 LMNRAFTQALFQGRQ
-105 DVTSIDI
+105 DVSSIDI
-112 LISIFAEKKSYGA
+112 LISIFAEKKSYAA
-125 FFLKKHKVDKQDL
+125 FFLKKHQVDKQDL

-147 LDEGMASMG
+147 LDEGMAQLAG
-156 GQEHGGEQKL
+156 GQQAQEQKL

-197 DEETNNLKQ
+197 DQETEDLKQ

-235 RIAKNKN
+235 RIAKNKD

-269 DFEERLKMI
+269 DFEERLKLI

-302 ATGQGNNMDMAN
+302 ATGQGQSMDMAN

-323 SIKVVAST
+323 TIKVVAST

-356 EPSKETSVKILKGVK
+356 EPSKETAVKILKGVK
-371 QYYEDHHGCTITDE
+371 QYYENFHNCTITDE

-393 SSKFIADKKLPDK
+393 STKFIADKKLPDK
-406 AIDII
+406 AIDVI

-423 KDGVI
+423 KDGKI
-428 DHEEIIH
+428 DHDEIIH
-435 ELSVMTGISI
+435 EISVMTGISI

-488 KNLNKPVGSFLF
+488 KSLTKPVGSFLF

-507 KTETARTLAKT
+507 KTETARQLAKT
-518 LGVELVRFD
+518 LGVELIRFD

-536 ISKLIGSPPGY
+536 IAKLIGSPPGY

-619 AEDMERNNIGF
+619 AEDNERNNIGF

-656 AVIKFNKLAEKTMKS
+656 AVIKFDKLGKDTMKS
-671 IVKKFLQELNTMTM
+671 VVKKFLLELNSMTM
-685 EKDVEVNATD
+685 EKDVEVNATED
-695 QALDYLVKKGF
+695 AIEFLMTKGF
-706 DAKLGARPLQRIID
+706 DAKLGARPLQRVID
-720 EEIKN
+720 DEIKK
-725 PLSKMILFGELNEGG
+725 PLSKMMLFGELTEGG
-740 MVEVTLSEDVVPKL
+740 MVEVGMSKDKDPKL
-754 TVVFR
+754 TVNFKAKKEKQVLEQFK
-759 PNKVTTKIK
+759 PKKVN
-768 GKSKSDGSTTKVS
+768 D
-781 NKERKKQ
+781 E
-788 KLKNAKTS
+788 KTSQ

>member
-1 MLEANEGLEKI
+1 MLEANEGLENI
-12 FEDAVKEAEKRKHE
+12 FENAVKEAEKRKHE

-34 ISLVKDQTIGTTLI
+34 LALVKDDSVGTVLLD
-48 EFKVNVGALIKDVE
+48 FKTNVGALIKDIE
-62 NYLDTKCNDIVSKSK
+62 DYLDTKCNDIVSKSTT
-77 NPIVPRKTASLER
+77 PITPRKTASLER
-90 LMNRAFTQAQFQGRQ
+90 LMNRAFTQALFQGRQ
-105 DVTSIDI
+105 DVNALDV
-112 LISIFAEKKSYGA
+112 LISIFSEKKSYGVY
-125 FFLKKHKVDKQDL
+125 FLKTHKVNRDDLQDL
-138 MDLVSTETI
+138 MSAEAI
-147 LDEGMASMG
+147 IDENLAPMPGMVG
-156 GQEHGGEQKL
+156 GPEQKL

-174 LKSYCENLNQK
+174 LRSYTENLNQK

-197 DEETNNLKQ
+197 DAETDVLKQ

-215 VLIVG
+215 VLLVG

-235 RIAKNKN
+235 RIAKNKS
-242 DIPEYLKDHIVWSL
+242 DVPEYLRDHIIFSL
-256 DVNSLIAGSKFRG
+256 DVGSLLAGSKYRG
-269 DFEERLKMI
+269 DFEERFKMI
-278 VNALDQK
+278 LNALDQK
-285 GKSILFIDEAHM
+285 TKCILFIDEAHM

-302 ATGQGNNMDMAN
+302 TTQGGSVDLAN
-314 MLKPALLKG
+314 LMKPILTKG
-323 SIKVVAST
+323 NIKVIAST
-331 TWEEYRKYFE
+331 TWEEYRKFFE

-356 EPSKETSVKILKGVK
+356 EPSNETAIKILKGIK
-371 QYYEDHHGCTITDE
+371 HYYEKFHKCTITDE

-406 AIDII
+406 AIDVM
-411 DVACAR
+411 DSACAR
-417 LRLNGV
+417 LKLNNV
-423 KDGVI
+423 KDGKI
-428 DHEEIIH
+428 DHDEIIH
-435 ELSVMTGISI
+435 EISVMTGISI
-445 EQLSQKQASN
+445 EQLSQKQTSN

-488 KNLNKPVGSFLF
+488 KSLNKPVGSFLF

-507 KTETARTLAKT
+507 KTETARQLAKT
-518 LGVELVRFD
+518 LGVELLRFD

-536 ISKLIGSPPGY
+536 IAKLIGSPPGY
-547 VGYEDSNMGGGMFI
+547 VGYEDSHMGGGMFV

-607 RNITLIMTSNLG
+607 RNITLILTSNLG
-619 AEDMERNNIGF
+619 AEAMERNNIGF
-630 GPSERTGEDDKA
+630 GSFEREGEEDNA

-656 AVIKFNKLAEKTMKS
+656 AVIKFDKLAEDTMRS
-671 IVKKFLQELNTMTM
+671 IVKKFILELNTMTV
-685 EKDVEVNATD
+685 EKDVEVNTTEDAVNF
-695 QALDYLVKKGF
+695 LIKKGF
-706 DAKLGARPLQRIID
+706 DAKMGARPLQRVID
-720 EEIKN
+720 EEIKK
-725 PLSKMILFGELNEGG
+725 PLSKMMLFGELKDGG
-740 MVEVTLSEDVVPKL
+740 MIEVGLSTDVIPKL
-754 TVVFR
+754 ILDFKR
-759 PNKVTTKIK
+759 KVKDLK
-768 GKSKSDGSTTKVS
+768 P
-781 NKERKKQ
+781 KEEKD
-788 KLKNAKTS
+788 AKAPQ

>member
-1 MLEANEGLEKI
+1 VEMLEANEGLENI
-12 FEDAVKEAEKRKHE
+12 FENAVKEAEKRRHE

-34 ISLVKDQTIGTTLI
+34 LALIKDRDIGTVLHD
-48 EFKVNVGALIKDVE
+48 FKINVGMLIKDVE
-62 NYLDTKCNDIVSKSK
+62 DYLDTKCNDIVAKGAE
-77 NPIVPRKTASLER
+77 PMTPRKTASLER
-90 LMNRAFTQAQFQGRQ
+90 LMNRAFTQALFQGRQ
-105 DVTSIDI
+105 DVSSVDI
-112 LISIFAEKKSYGA
+112 LISIFSEKKSYAA
-125 FFLKKHKVDKQDL
+125 FFLKKHQVNKQDL
-138 MDLVSTETI
+138 QDLVSTETI
-147 LDEGMASMG
+147 LDEGMAQIG
-156 GQEHGGEQKL
+156 GQQPGAEQKL

-174 LKSYCENLNQK
+174 LKNYCENLNQK

-197 DEETNNLKQ
+197 EEETEQLKQ

-235 RIAKNKN
+235 RIAKNKA
-242 DIPEYLKDHIVWSL
+242 DVPEYLKDHIVWSL

-269 DFEERLKMI
+269 DFEERLKLI

-297 IVGAG
+297 MVGAG
-302 ATGQGNNMDMAN
+302 ATGQGQSMDMAN
-314 MLKPALLKG
+314 MIKPALLKG

-356 EPSKETSVKILKGVK
+356 EPSKETAVKILKGVK
-371 QYYEDHHGCTITDE
+371 QYYEKFHECTITDE

-393 SSKFIADKKLPDK
+393 SSKYIADKRLPDK
-406 AIDII
+406 AIDVI

-417 LRLNGV
+417 LRLKGV
-423 KDGVI
+423 KDGRI
-428 DHEEIIH
+428 DHDEIIH
-435 ELSVMTGISI
+435 EISAMTGISI
-445 EQLSQKQASN
+445 EQLSQKQATN

-488 KNLNKPVGSFLF
+488 KSLNKPVGSFLF

-507 KTETARTLAKT
+507 KTETARQLAKT
-518 LGVELVRFD
+518 LGVELIRFD

-536 ISKLIGSPPGY
+536 IAKLIGSPPGY
-547 VGYEDSNMGGGMFI
+547 VGYEDSNMGGGMLI
-561 NEVEKN
+561 NEIEKN
-567 PHAVVLFDEI
+567 PHAVVLFDEV

-597 TGSNGKKADC
+597 TGSNGKK
-607 RNITLIMTSNLG
+607 SG
-619 AEDMERNNIGF
+619 
-630 GPSERTGEDDKA
+630 
-642 LKKFFPP
+642 
-649 EFRNRLD
+649 
-656 AVIKFNKLAEKTMKS
+656 
-671 IVKKFLQELNTMTM
+671 LQKHHIDNDIEL
-685 EKDVEVNATD
+685 
-695 QALDYLVKKGF
+695 
-706 DAKLGARPLQRIID
+706 RC
-720 EEIKN
+720 
-725 PLSKMILFGELNEGG
+725 
-740 MVEVTLSEDVVPKL
+740 
-754 TVVFR
+754 
-759 PNKVTTKIK
+759 
-768 GKSKSDGSTTKVS
+768 
-781 NKERKKQ
+781 
-788 KLKNAKTS
+788 